1 MARKRWRDMVAAL
14 RGAGLAGH
22 VAAGGCLTS
31 RASSHARRSFT
42 LRQHLFVLV
51 LAASVPLITLA
62 AFVSVD
68 RFYAERQANRT
79 SLMVNARA
87 LAASVDSELDK
98 YLAIIHTLSKSP
110 ALLNGDL
117 RQFWQEAK
125 DASAFA
131 PGTWIIVGDRNHQ
144 QLANTLRPYSEQL
157 PLRAARPWIDL
168 AFATKQPQV
177 SDVFRGAAADRPVV
191 SIEVPILRDGAPL
204 YSLAIS
210 LGLDRFHDLLVAQKY
225 PPGWLVGILDRSG
238 RFVAR
243 IPEHEKRAGT
253 LASEGWREAI
263 MDAREGWG
271 EHMSLERERVL
282 TAYSTGRHAWIAGIS
297 VPESLLYA
305 SAWRS
310 MRLVSIIG
318 STLLALSLGLAWFA
332 SSRIA
337 KPADLFEAAA
347 DEMSRGKAPA
357 IEKTGVKEFDGVV
370 KRFEAAA
377 AEIRQRAEH
386 QQLLLNE
393 LRHRV
398 KNILAVVQSLA
409 VRTLSDPRSIS
420 DARNILVQRI
430 HALGRVHEHLMR
442 SDWKG
447 ANIRDIIAAELEPFS
462 PRVNM
467 EGPDLVVGGNMVQ
480 TLALLLH
487 ELATN
492 AAKYGS
498 LSNERGKVSINW
510 SVVGKGRDA
519 RFKLRWEE
527 RDGPAVKRPT
537 HKGFGT
543 TLLESAIAS
552 DLKPRLS
559 YPASGFTYEL
569 ETPLDHIAPSALQ

>member
-1 MARKRWRDMVAAL
+1 VAPRPWRDIVAAL
-14 RGAGLAGH
+14 RGRGLATR
-22 VAAGGCLTS
+22 VQAPGCLAARTS
-31 RASSHARRSFT
+31 SRARRSFT

-68 RFYAERQANRT
+68 RFYAEREANRT

-87 LAASVDSELDK
+87 LAAAVDSELDK
-98 YLAIIHTLSKSP
+98 YLAVIHTLSKSP

-125 DASAFA
+125 DASAIA

-144 QLANTLRPYSEQL
+144 QLANTLRPFGEQL
-157 PLRAARPWIDL
+157 PLRGAGPWIDR

-177 SDVFRGAAADRPVV
+177 SDVFRGAVADRSVV
-191 SIEVPILRDGAPL
+191 SIEIPILRDGSPL

-210 LGLDRFHDLLVAQKY
+210 LGLDRFHDLLVDQKY
-225 PPGWLVGILDRSG
+225 PPGWLLGILDRSG

-243 IPEHEKRAGT
+243 IPEHEKHAGT

-263 MDAREGWG
+263 TDAREGWG
-271 EHMSLERERVL
+271 EHLSLERERVL
-282 TAYSTGRHAWIAGIS
+282 TAYSTGRHGWIVGLS
-297 VPESLLYA
+297 VPEFLLFA
-305 SAWRS
+305 STRRS
-310 MRLVSIIG
+310 ASLVSIVASI
-318 STLLALSLGLAWFA
+318 LLALSLGLAWFA

-337 KPADLFEAAA
+337 KPADLFEVAA
-347 DEMSRGKAPA
+347 DEMRRGHAPA
-357 IEKTGVKEFDGVV
+357 VEKTGVKEFDGVV
-370 KRFEAAA
+370 KQFEAAA

-398 KNILAVVQSLA
+398 KNVLAVVQSLA
-409 VRTLSDPRSIS
+409 IRTLSDQRSIS
-420 DARNILVQRI
+420 EARKILEQRI

-447 ANIRDIIAAELEPFS
+447 ANIKDIIAAELEPFS
-462 PRVNM
+462 PRVYM
-467 EGPDLVVGGNMVQ
+467 DGPDLVVGGNMAQ
-480 TLALLLH
+480 TLALVLH

-498 LSNERGKVSINW
+498 LSNERGKVSISW
-510 SVVGKGRDA
+510 SVAGKGSDA
-519 RFKLRWEE
+519 LFKLRWEE
-527 RDGPAVKRPT
+527 RDGPAVKTPT
-537 HKGFGT
+537 HKGFGS
-543 TLLESAIAS
+543 TLLASAIAS
-552 DLKPRLS
+552 DFTPRLC
-559 YPASGFTYEL
+559 YPPSGFTYEL
-569 ETPLDHIAPSALQ
+569 ETPLDQIAPRALQ